1 MAIRT
6 RIFLVYLLLVGGGAW
21 YLIGWAM
28 ASVRPRYL
36 ESMEESL
43 VDAANLFAAAAEAE
57 AVTDDRL
64 DPETLRRLFDP
75 AYHRTVNARIYD
87 LRKTDIDLRIYVTD
101 TRGIVIY
108 DSNHGADEGRDYSL
122 WRDVRL
128 TLAGEYG
135 ARGSRADPDNDASLV
150 IHVAAPIRV
159 HERIIGCLTVGKPT
173 RYINELVA
181 VARRRIL
188 WAGLGGGILIVLTG
202 FAFSV
207 WLTTPIERL
216 TAYARAVRDGKPAKL
231 PRLAGREVTTLQ
243 NAFDEMRDAL
253 EGKKYIEH
261 YTQTLTH
268 EIKAPLSA
276 IRGAA
281 ELLQENG
288 MPADQR
294 EKFLANIQRES
305 ARIQQLIDKLLQLSA
320 LEARKGLGPTE
331 PVELSALARTVA
343 DSLAGTLHA
352 RRLTLDLRA
361 PAPVT
366 IQGERFL
373 LHQALANLLQNAA
386 EFSPVGATIA
396 LNLTSHAHQAVL
408 EIDDTGPGL
417 PDYARDKVFERFY
430 SLPRPD
436 TGAKGTGLG
445 LSFVREIAHLH
456 HGDATLENRP
466 EGGCRAKL
474 ILPA

>member
-21 YLIGWAM
+21 YLVGWTM
-28 ASVRPRYL
+28 NTIRPRYL

-43 VDAANLFAAAAEAE
+43 VDAANLFASAVEAD
-57 AVTDDRL
+57 AVTDGVIKPDA
-64 DPETLRRLFDP
+64 LRRLFDP
-75 AYHRTVNARIYD
+75 AYHRTLNARIYS
-87 LRKTDIDLRIYVTD
+87 LLKTDIDLRIYVTD
-101 TRGIVIY
+101 TTGRVIY
-108 DSNHGADEGRDYSL
+108 DSNHGTAEGKDYSQ

-135 ARGSRADPDNDASLV
+135 ARGSRAEIDNDASLV
-150 IHVAAPIRV
+150 IHVAAPVLANGHIV
-159 HERIIGCLTVGKPT
+159 GSLTVGKPT

-181 VARRRIL
+181 VARRRIF
-188 WAGLGGGILIVLTG
+188 WAGLAGGALVVFTG

-216 TAYARAVRDGKPAKL
+216 TAYARAVRDGKPATL
-231 PRLAGREVTTLQ
+231 PRIAGREVTTLRQ
-243 NAFDEMRDAL
+243 AFDEMREAL
-253 EGKKYIEH
+253 EGKKYVER

-281 ELLQENG
+281 ELLEEQA
-288 MPADQR
+288 MPPDQR
-294 EKFLANIQRES
+294 AKFLANIQRES

-331 PVELSALARTVA
+331 PVELSALARTVV

-352 RRLTLDLRA
+352 RHLSLDLRA

-366 IQGERFL
+366 ILGERFL

-386 EFSPVGATIA
+386 EFSPVGTTIS
-396 LNLTSHAHQAVL
+396 LSLTKHAHQASI

-417 PDYARDKVFERFY
+417 PDYAHDKVFERFY

-436 TGAKGTGLG
+436 TGVKGTGLG

-456 HGDATLENRP
+456 RGEITLENRP

-474 ILPA
+474 ILSV

>member
-6 RIFLVYLLLVGGGAW
+6 RILLVYLLLVGGGAW
-21 YLIGWAM
+21 YLVAWTM
-28 ASVRPRYL
+28 ESVRPRYL

-43 VDAANLFAAAAEAE
+43 VDAANLLASAVEAD
-57 AVTDDRL
+57 AVTDGRVMPDA
-64 DPETLRRLFDP
+64 LRRLFDP
-75 AYHRTVNARIYD
+75 AYHRLLDAHIYSI
-87 LRKTDIDLRIYVTD
+87 LKTAIDLRIYVTD
-101 TRGIVIY
+101 ATGRVIY
-108 DSNHGADEGRDYSL
+108 DSDHGTDEGKDYSK

-128 TLAGEYG
+128 TLAGQYG
-135 ARGSRADPDNDASLV
+135 ARATRLDPAKEASLV
-150 IHVAAPIRV
+150 IHVAAPIRANNQ
-159 HERIIGCLTVGKPT
+159 IIGSLTVGKPT
-173 RYINELVA
+173 RNINELVA
-181 VARRRIL
+181 VAKRRIL
-188 WAGLGGGILIVLTG
+188 WAGFAAGGLVVLTG

-216 TAYARAVRDGKPAKL
+216 TAYARAVRDGQPATL
-231 PRLAGREVTTLQ
+231 PRIAGREVSALRQ
-243 NAFDEMRDAL
+243 AFDEMRDAL
-253 EGKKYIEH
+253 EGKKYIER

-281 ELLQENG
+281 ELLEEA
-288 MPADQR
+288 MPPDQR
-294 EKFLANIQRES
+294 AKFLANIRQES
-305 ARIQQLIDKLLQLSA
+305 ARIQQLIDKLLQLST

-331 PVELSALARTVA
+331 PIDIVSLARAVI

-361 PAPVT
+361 PTPVSVR
-366 IQGERFL
+366 GERFL
-373 LHQALANLLQNAA
+373 LNQALANLLQNAA
-386 EFSPVGATIA
+386 EFSPVGATIV
-396 LNLTSHAHQAVL
+396 LSITKRAHQAIV

-417 PDYARDKVFERFY
+417 PDYAQDKVFERFY

-456 HGDATLENRP
+456 QGEVSLENRP
-466 EGGCRAKL
+466 VGGCRATL
-474 ILPA
+474 TLPA

>member
-1 MAIRT
+1 VAIRT
-6 RIFLVYLLLVGGGAW
+6 RILLVYLLLVGGGAW
-21 YLIGWAM
+21 YLVAWTM
-28 ASVRPRYL
+28 NTVRPRYL

-43 VDAANLFAAAAEAE
+43 VDAANLFAAAVEAD
-57 AVTDDRL
+57 AVADGQIVPVAL
-64 DPETLRRLFDP
+64 HRLFDP
-75 AYHRTVNARIYD
+75 AYRRILDAHIYSI
-87 LRKTDIDLRIYVTD
+87 RKKAIDLRIYVTD
-101 TRGIVIY
+101 ANGRVIY
-108 DSNHGADEGRDYSL
+108 DSDRGADEGKDYSQ

-135 ARGSRADPDNDASLV
+135 ARGSRAEPGDDASLV
-150 IHVAAPIRV
+150 IHVAAPIRANGQIV
-159 HERIIGCLTVGKPT
+159 GSLSVGKPT
-173 RYINELVA
+173 RNINELVA
-181 VARRRIL
+181 VAKRRIL
-188 WAGLGGGILIVLTG
+188 WAGLAAGGLVVFTG

-216 TAYARAVRDGKPAKL
+216 TAYARAVRDGKPATL
-231 PRLAGREVTTLQ
+231 PRIAGREVTTLRQ
-243 NAFDEMRDAL
+243 AFDEMRDAL
-253 EGKKYIEH
+253 EGKRYVER

-281 ELLQENG
+281 ELLEES
-288 MPADQR
+288 MPPDQR
-294 EKFLANIQRES
+294 ARFLANIRQES

-331 PVELSALARTVA
+331 PIELAALARTVI
-343 DSLAGTLHA
+343 DSLSSTLHA

-361 PAPVT
+361 SLPVT
-366 IQGERFL
+366 VQGERFL
-373 LHQALANLLQNAA
+373 LNQAFANLLQNAA
-386 EFSPVGATIA
+386 GFAPVGTSII
-396 LNLTSHAHQAVL
+396 LSLTKENHQAVVTI
-408 EIDDTGPGL
+408 EDSGPGL

-456 HGDATLENRP
+456 HGEIVLENRAT
-466 EGGCRAKL
+466 GGCKATFT
-474 ILPA
+474 LPA

>member
-21 YLIGWAM
+21 YLVAWTMNTI
-28 ASVRPRYL
+28 RPRYL

-43 VDAANLFAAAAEAE
+43 VDAANLFASAVEAD
-57 AVTDDRL
+57 AVTDTRL
-64 DPETLRRLFDP
+64 NPDALRRLFDP
-75 AYHRTVNARIYD
+75 AYHRNPNAQIYS
-87 LRKTDIDLRIYVTD
+87 LLKTDIDLRIYVTD
-101 TRGIVIY
+101 AAGCVIY
-108 DSNHGADEGRDYSL
+108 DSHHGADEGKDYSQ

-128 TLAGEYG
+128 TLAGDYG
-135 ARGSRADPDNDASLV
+135 ARGSRTDRDNDASLV
-150 IHVAAPIRV
+150 IHVAAPIRASNK
-159 HERIIGCLTVGKPT
+159 IIGSLTVGKPT

-188 WAGLGGGILIVLTG
+188 WAGLAGGALIVFTG

-216 TAYARAVRDGKPAKL
+216 TTYARAVRDGKPATL
-231 PRLAGREVTTLQ
+231 PRLAGREVTTLRQ
-243 NAFDEMRDAL
+243 AFDEMREAL
-253 EGKKYIEH
+253 EGKKYVER

-281 ELLQENG
+281 ELLEEPN
-288 MPADQR
+288 MPPDQR
-294 EKFLANIQRES
+294 AKFLANIRQES
-305 ARIQQLIDKLLQLSA
+305 VRIQQLIDKLLQLSA

-331 PVELSALARTVA
+331 PLELSALAHTVI

-352 RRLTLDLRA
+352 RHLTLDLRT
-361 PAPVT
+361 PALVT
-366 IQGERFL
+366 VHGERFL

-386 EFSPVGATIA
+386 EFSPTGATIVV
-396 LNLTSHAHQAVL
+396 TITKHAHQAVI
-408 EIDDTGPGL
+408 EIEDTGPGL
-417 PDYARDKVFERFY
+417 PDYAHDKVFERFY

-456 HGDATLENRP
+456 RGEITLENRP
-466 EGGCRAKL
+466 EHGCRAKL
-474 ILPA
+474 ILPT

>member
-6 RIFLVYLLLVGGGAW
+6 RILLVYLLLVGGGAW
-21 YLIGWAM
+21 YLVAWTM
-28 ASVRPRYL
+28 NTVRPRYL

-43 VDAANLFAAAAEAE
+43 VDAANLFASAVEAD
-57 AVTDDRL
+57 AISDGLIKPDAI
-64 DPETLRRLFDP
+64 RRLFDP
-75 AYHRTVNARIYD
+75 AYHSTLNAQIYS
-87 LRKTDIDLRIYVTD
+87 LHKIDIDLRIYVTD
-101 TRGIVIY
+101 TTGHVIY
-108 DSNHGADEGRDYSL
+108 DSNHGADEGKDYSQ

-135 ARGSRADPDNDASLV
+135 ARGSRAEVNNDSSLV
-150 IHVAAPIRV
+150 IHVAAPIRDGD
-159 HERIIGCLTVGKPT
+159 HIIGSLTVGKPT

-181 VARRRIL
+181 VARRRIF
-188 WAGLGGGILIVLTG
+188 WSGLTGGILVILTG
-202 FAFSV
+202 FTFSV

-216 TAYARAVRDGKPAKL
+216 TAYARAVRDGKPATL
-231 PRLAGREVTTLQ
+231 PRIAGREVTALRQ
-243 NAFDEMRDAL
+243 AFDEMRDAL
-253 EGKKYIEH
+253 EGKKYVER

-281 ELLQENG
+281 ELLEEQT
-288 MPADQR
+288 MPPDQR
-294 EKFLANIQRES
+294 AKFLANIQRES

-320 LEARKGLGPTE
+320 LEARKDLGPTE
-331 PVELSALARTVA
+331 PVDLSALARTVI

-352 RRLTLDLRA
+352 RRLTLDLRV
-361 PAPVT
+361 PT
-366 IQGERFL
+366 SITLQGERFL

-386 EFSPVGATIA
+386 AFSPIGATIA
-396 LNLTSHAHQAVL
+396 LTITKHAHQAVI

-417 PDYARDKVFERFY
+417 PDYAHDKVFERFY

-456 HGDATLENRP
+456 HGEITLENRP
-466 EGGCRAKL
+466 AHGCKATL
-474 ILPA
+474 TLPT

>member
-28 ASVRPRYL
+28 SSVRPRYL

-43 VDAANLFAAAAEAE
+43 VDAANLFAAAVEAE
-57 AVTDDRL
+57 ALPDARL
-64 DPETLRRLFDP
+64 APDALHRLFDP
-75 AYHRTVNARIYD
+75 AYQRSLNARIYS
-87 LRKTDIDLRIYVTD
+87 LRKTDVDLRIYVTD
-101 TRGIVIY
+101 VKGIVIY
-108 DSNHGADEGRDYSL
+108 DSNHGADEGKDYSK

-150 IHVAAPIRV
+150 IHVAAPI
-159 HERIIGCLTVGKPT
+159 HAEGRIIGCLTVGKPT

-181 VARRRIL
+181 VARRRIF
-188 WAGLGGGILIVLTG
+188 WAGLAGGALVVLTG

-243 NAFDEMRDAL
+243 DAFDEMRDAL
-253 EGKKYIEH
+253 EGKKYVER

-331 PVELSALARTVA
+331 PVELVALARTVI
-343 DSLAGTLHA
+343 DSLTGTLHA
-352 RRLTLDLRA
+352 RHLTLDFRA
-361 PAPVT
+361 PEPITV
-366 IQGERFL
+366 QGERFL

-386 EFSPVGATIA
+386 EFSPAAGMITLTI
-396 LNLTSHAHQAVL
+396 TSHNHQAVI
-408 EIDDTGPGL
+408 EIEDTGPGL
-417 PDYARDKVFERFY
+417 PDYAHAKVFERFY

-456 HGDATLENRP
+456 HGEISLENRP
-466 EGGCRAKL
+466 TGGCKATL
-474 ILPA
+474 GLPC

>member
-6 RIFLVYLLLVGGGAW
+6 RILLVYLLLVGGGAW
-21 YLIGWAM
+21 YLVAWTM
-28 ASVRPRYL
+28 NSVRPRYL

-43 VDAANLFAAAAEAE
+43 VDAANLFASAVEAD
-57 AVTDDRL
+57 AVTDAHLNPDA
-64 DPETLRRLFDP
+64 LRRLFDP
-75 AYHRTVNARIYD
+75 AYHRTLNAQIYS
-87 LRKTDIDLRIYVTD
+87 LLKTDIDLRIYVTD
-101 TRGIVIY
+101 ATGRVIY
-108 DSNHGADEGRDYSL
+108 DSKHGADEGKDYSK

-135 ARGSRADPDNDASLV
+135 ARGSRAELDNDASLV
-150 IHVAAPIRV
+150 IHVAAPIRADG
-159 HERIIGCLTVGKPT
+159 RIVGSLTVGKPT

-181 VARRRIL
+181 VARRRIF
-188 WAGLGGGILIVLTG
+188 WAGLAGGALVVFTG

-243 NAFDEMRDAL
+243 DAFDEMREAL
-253 EGKKYIEH
+253 EGKKYVER

-281 ELLQENG
+281 ELLEEQS
-288 MPADQR
+288 MPPDQR
-294 EKFLANIQRES
+294 AKFLANIRQET

-331 PVELSALARTVA
+331 PVELSALARTVI

-361 PAPVT
+361 PGPIT
-366 IQGERFL
+366 IRGERFL
-373 LHQALANLLQNAA
+373 LNQGLANLLQNAA
-386 EFSPVGATIA
+386 EFSPAGATIVVA
-396 LNLTSHAHQAVL
+396 ITKHAHQAVI
-408 EIDDTGPGL
+408 EIEDTGPGL

-456 HGDATLENRP
+456 HGEIVLENRP
-466 EGGCRAKL
+466 TGGCRAKL
-474 ILPA
+474 TLPT

>member
-6 RIFLVYLLLVGGGAW
+6 RIFLVYLLLVGGGVW

-28 ASVRPRYL
+28 NSVRPRYL

-57 AVTDDRL
+57 AVSDARL
-64 DPETLRRLFDP
+64 VPDALHRLFDP
-75 AYHRTVNARIYD
+75 AYERTVNALIYS

-101 TRGIVIY
+101 AKGIVIY
-108 DSNHGADEGRDYSL
+108 DSNRGLHEGHDYSL

-150 IHVAAPIRV
+150 IHVAAPIRANNQ
-159 HERIIGCLTVGKPT
+159 IIGCLTVGKPT

-188 WAGLGGGILIVLTG
+188 WAGFGGGALVILTG

-216 TAYARAVRDGKPAKL
+216 TTYARAVRDGKPAKL

-243 NAFDEMRDAL
+243 TAFDEMRDAL
-253 EGKKYIEH
+253 EGKQYVER

-281 ELLQENG
+281 ELLQEHG

-331 PVELSALARTVA
+331 SVEFAALARTVI
-343 DSLAGTLHA
+343 DSLAGTLHT
-352 RRLTLDLRA
+352 RRLTVDLRA
-361 PAPVT
+361 SAPVT
-366 IQGERFL
+366 VQGERFL
-373 LHQALANLLQNAA
+373 LQQALANLLQNAA
-386 EFSPVGATIA
+386 EFSSPGSVIVLTI
-396 LNLTSHAHQAVL
+396 TSHAHQASVKI
-408 EIDDTGPGL
+408 EDSGPGL

-456 HGDATLENRP
+456 HGEITLENRP

>member
-28 ASVRPRYL
+28 SSVRPRYL

-43 VDAANLFAAAAEAE
+43 VDAANLFATAVEAE
-57 AVTDDRL
+57 AIADAHLNPDAL
-64 DPETLRRLFDP
+64 HRLFDP
-75 AYHRTVNARIYD
+75 AYQRALNARIYS
-87 LRKTDIDLRIYVTD
+87 LLKTDVDLRIYVTD
-101 TRGIVIY
+101 AHGIVVY
-108 DSNHGADEGRDYSL
+108 DSDHGTDEGKDYSR

-135 ARGSRADPDNDASLV
+135 ARGSRANPDSDASLV
-150 IHVAAPIRV
+150 IHVAAPV
-159 HERIIGCLTVGKPT
+159 HSNGRIVGSLTVGKPT

-188 WAGLGGGILIVLTG
+188 WAGLGGGVLVVLTG

-243 NAFDEMRDAL
+243 EAFDEMRDAL
-253 EGKKYIEH
+253 EGKKYVER

-281 ELLQENG
+281 ELLVEPS
-288 MPADQR
+288 MPPDQR
-294 EKFLANIQRES
+294 AKFLANIQRES

-320 LEARKGLGPTE
+320 LEARKDLGPTE
-331 PVELSALARTVA
+331 PVELSALARTVI

-352 RRLTLDLRA
+352 RRLTIDLRA
-361 PAPVT
+361 PEPVHL
-366 IQGERFL
+366 QGERFL
-373 LHQALANLLQNAA
+373 LTQALANLLQNAA
-386 EFSPVGATIA
+386 EFSPVGSAIVLTI
-396 LNLTSHAHQAVL
+396 TKHAHQAAV
-408 EIDDTGPGL
+408 EIDDHGPGL
-417 PDYARDKVFERFY
+417 PDYAHAKVFERFY

-456 HGDATLENRP
+456 HGEITLENRP
-466 EGGCRAKL
+466 KCGCRATL
-474 ILPA
+474 TLPT

>member
-28 ASVRPRYL
+28 SSVRPRYL

-43 VDAANLFAAAAEAE
+43 VDAANLFAAAVEAE
-57 AVTDDRL
+57 ALTDARL
-64 DPETLRRLFDP
+64 APDALHRLFDP
-75 AYHRTVNARIYD
+75 AYQRTLKAQIYS

-101 TRGIVIY
+101 AKGIVIY
-108 DSNHGADEGRDYSL
+108 DSNRGLDEGKDYSL

-150 IHVAAPIRV
+150 IHVAAPIRANNQ
-159 HERIIGCLTVGKPT
+159 IIGCLTVGKPT

-188 WAGLGGGILIVLTG
+188 WAGLGGGALVVFTG

-243 NAFDEMRDAL
+243 DAFDEMRDAL
-253 EGKKYIEH
+253 EGKKYVER

-281 ELLQENG
+281 ELLQEHG

-331 PVELSALARTVA
+331 PIELTVLARTVI
-343 DSLAGTLHA
+343 DSLGGTLHA
-352 RRLTLDLRA
+352 RHLTLDLRA
-361 PAPVT
+361 TEPIT

-386 EFSPVGATIA
+386 EFSPVGGAIMLTI
-396 LNLTSHAHQAVL
+396 TSHGHQVVI

-417 PDYARDKVFERFY
+417 PDYAHDKVFERFY

-456 HGDATLENRP
+456 HGEITLENRP
-466 EGGCRAKL
+466 EGGCKAKL
-474 ILPA
+474 TLPA

>member
-21 YLIGWAM
+21 YLVGWAM
-28 ASVRPRYL
+28 NSVRPRYL

-57 AVTDDRL
+57 AVREGRMEVDK
-64 DPETLRRLFDP
+64 LRRLFDP
-75 AYHRTVNARIYD
+75 AYERKLDARIYR
-87 LRKTDIDLRIYVTD
+87 LHKADIDLRIYVTN
-101 TRGIVIY
+101 RAGMVIY
-108 DSNHGADEGRDYSL
+108 DSQSGHDEGKDFSG

-128 TLAGEYG
+128 TLAGQYG
-135 ARGSRADPDNDASLV
+135 ARGSRAAPGNDASLV
-150 IHVAAPIRV
+150 IYVAAPI
-159 HERIIGCLTVGKPT
+159 HADDRIIGCLTVGKPT
-173 RYINELVA
+173 RYINELVV

-188 WAGLGGGILIVLTG
+188 WAGLAGGILIVLTG

-207 WLTTPIERL
+207 WLTTPIEKL
-216 TAYARAVRDGKPAKL
+216 TAYARAVRDGRPAKL

-243 NAFDEMRDAL
+243 TAFDEMREAL
-253 EGKKYIEH
+253 EGKKYIER

-281 ELLQENG
+281 ELLIEPG
-288 MPADQR
+288 MPPDQR
-294 EKFLANIQRES
+294 ARFLANIQRES

-320 LEARKGLGPTE
+320 LEARKEPGPVE
-331 PVELSALARTVA
+331 PVELCALARTVI

-352 RRLTLDLRA
+352 RRLNIDLQS
-361 PAPVT
+361 PTPV
-366 IQGERFL
+366 IVQGERFL
-373 LHQALANLLQNAA
+373 LTQALANLLQNAA
-386 EFSPVGATIA
+386 EFSPVGATITISITCHD
-396 LNLTSHAHQAVL
+396 NQTAV
-408 EIDDTGPGL
+408 EVEDTGPGL

-456 HGDATLENRP
+456 RGEATLENRP
-466 EGGCRAKL
+466 SCGCRARFT
-474 ILPA
+474 IAS

>member
-21 YLIGWAM
+21 YLIAWAM
-28 ASVRPRYL
+28 NSVRPRYL

-43 VDAANLFAAAAEAE
+43 VDSANLFASTVEAD
-57 AVTDDRL
+57 AITDGLIKPDA
-64 DPETLRRLFDP
+64 LRRLFDP
-75 AYHRTVNARIYD
+75 AYHRSLNARIYS
-87 LRKTDIDLRIYVTD
+87 LSKTDIDLRIYVTD
-101 TRGIVIY
+101 TTGRVIY
-108 DSNHGADEGRDYSL
+108 DSNHGVDEGKDYSQ

-135 ARGSRADPDNDASLV
+135 ARGSRAEVNNDASLV
-150 IHVAAPIRV
+150 IHVAAPI
-159 HERIIGCLTVGKPT
+159 HAEGRIIGSLTLGKPT

-181 VARRRIL
+181 VSRRRIF
-188 WAGLGGGILIVLTG
+188 WAGLVGGILVVFTG

-216 TAYARAVRDGKPAKL
+216 TAYARAVRDGKPATL

-243 NAFDEMRDAL
+243 TAFDEMRDAL
-253 EGKKYIEH
+253 EGKKYVER

-281 ELLQENG
+281 ELLEEQT
-288 MPADQR
+288 MPPDQR
-294 EKFLANIQRES
+294 AKFLANIQRES
-305 ARIQQLIDKLLQLSA
+305 VRIQQLIDKLLQLSA

-331 PVELSALARTVA
+331 PVELSALARTVI

-361 PAPVT
+361 PTPIT
-366 IQGERFL
+366 LQGERFL

-386 EFSPVGATIA
+386 EFSPIGATVVVT
-396 LNLTSHAHQAVL
+396 LTKHAHQAVI
-408 EIDDTGPGL
+408 EIEDNGPGL
-417 PDYARDKVFERFY
+417 PDYAQAKVFERFY

-456 HGDATLENRP
+456 HGEITLENRP
-466 EGGCRAKL
+466 ERGCKATL

>member
-21 YLIGWAM
+21 YLVAWTM
-28 ASVRPRYL
+28 NTVRPRYL

-43 VDAANLFAAAAEAE
+43 VDAANLFASTVEAD
-57 AVTDDRL
+57 AVTDAHINPDA
-64 DPETLRRLFDP
+64 LRRLFAP
-75 AYHRTVNARIYD
+75 AYLRALDARIYSI
-87 LRKTDIDLRIYVTD
+87 RKTAIDLRIYVTD
-101 TRGIVIY
+101 ATGRVIY
-108 DSNHGADEGRDYSL
+108 DSDHGTDEGKDYSK

-135 ARGSRADPDNDASLV
+135 ARGSRAEPGEEASLV
-150 IHVAAPIRV
+150 IHVAAPIRSNDK
-159 HERIIGCLTVGKPT
+159 IIGALTVGKPT
-173 RYINELVA
+173 RNINELVA
-181 VARRRIL
+181 VAKRRIL
-188 WAGLGGGILIVLTG
+188 WAGLAAGALVVLTG

-216 TAYARAVRDGKPAKL
+216 TAYARAVRDGKPATL

-243 NAFDEMRDAL
+243 QAFDEMRDAL
-253 EGKKYIEH
+253 EGKKYVER

-281 ELLQENG
+281 ELLEEQT
-288 MPADQR
+288 MPPDQR
-294 EKFLANIQRES
+294 AKFLANIQRES

-331 PVELSALARTVA
+331 PVELGALARTVI
-343 DSLAGTLHA
+343 DSLAGTLHT

-361 PAPVT
+361 TTPISVF
-366 IQGERFL
+366 GERFL
-373 LHQALANLLQNAA
+373 LNQALANLLQNAA
-386 EFSPVGATIA
+386 EFSPVGATI
-396 LNLTSHAHQAVL
+396 TFSITKYAHQAMI

-417 PDYARDKVFERFY
+417 PDYAQDKVFERFY

-456 HGDATLENRP
+456 HGEITLENRP
-466 EGGCRAKL
+466 AGGCRAKL
-474 ILPA
+474 TLPA

>member
-6 RIFLVYLLLVGGGAW
+6 RILLVYLLLVGGGAW
-21 YLIGWAM
+21 YLVAWTM
-28 ASVRPRYL
+28 NTVRPRYL

-43 VDAANLFAAAAEAE
+43 VDAANLFASAVEAD
-57 AVTDDRL
+57 AVTDNLIKPDA
-64 DPETLRRLFDP
+64 LRRLFDP
-75 AYHRTVNARIYD
+75 AYHRTLDARIYSI
-87 LRKTDIDLRIYVTD
+87 LKTSIDLRIYVTN
-101 TRGIVIY
+101 TTGRVIY
-108 DSNHGADEGRDYSL
+108 DSDHGADEGKDYSQ

-135 ARGSRADPDNDASLV
+135 ARGSRAEPDEESSLV
-150 IHVAAPIRV
+150 IHVAAPIRANGKIV
-159 HERIIGCLTVGKPT
+159 GSLTVGKPT
-173 RYINELVA
+173 HNINELVA
-181 VARRRIL
+181 VAKRRIL
-188 WAGLGGGILIVLTG
+188 WAGLAAGALVVFTG

-216 TAYARAVRDGKPAKL
+216 TAYARAVRDGKPASL

-243 NAFDEMRDAL
+243 TAFDEMRDAL
-253 EGKKYIEH
+253 EGKKYIER

-281 ELLQENG
+281 ELLGEQG
-288 MPADQR
+288 MPPDQR
-294 EKFLANIQRES
+294 AKFLANIQRES
-305 ARIQQLIDKLLQLSA
+305 LRIQQLIDKLLQLSA

-331 PVELSALARTVA
+331 PVELIALARTVI

-352 RRLTLDLRA
+352 RRLTLELRA
-361 PAPVT
+361 PTPSTVH
-366 IQGERFL
+366 GERFL

-386 EFSPVGATIA
+386 EFSPVGATIV
-396 LNLTSHAHQAVL
+396 LTITKHAHQAVI
-408 EIDDTGPGL
+408 EIDDTGSGL

-456 HGDATLENRP
+456 HGEITLENRP
-466 EGGCRAKL
+466 AGGCRAKL
-474 ILPA
+474 ALPT

>member
-21 YLIGWAM
+21 YLVGWAM
-28 ASVRPRYL
+28 NTVRPRYL

-43 VDAANLFAAAAEAE
+43 VDAANLFASAVEAD
-57 AVTDDRL
+57 AVTDDVIKP
-64 DPETLRRLFDP
+64 DALRRLFDP
-75 AYHRTVNARIYD
+75 AYRRTLHAQIYS
-87 LRKTDIDLRIYVTD
+87 LLKTDVDLRIYVTD
-101 TRGIVIY
+101 TTGRVIY
-108 DSNHGADEGRDYSL
+108 DSDHGANEGKDYSQ

-135 ARGSRADPDNDASLV
+135 ARGSRAELDNDASLV
-150 IHVAAPIRV
+150 IHVAAPVRANG
-159 HERIIGCLTVGKPT
+159 RIIGSLTVGKPT

-181 VARRRIL
+181 VARRRIF
-188 WAGLGGGILIVLTG
+188 WAGLAGGVLVVFTG

-216 TAYARAVRDGKPAKL
+216 TAYARAVRDGKPASL
-231 PRLAGREVTTLQ
+231 PRIAGREVTTLRQ
-243 NAFDEMRDAL
+243 AFDEMREAL
-253 EGKKYIEH
+253 EGKKYVER

-281 ELLQENG
+281 ELLEEQA
-288 MPADQR
+288 MPPDQR
-294 EKFLANIQRES
+294 AKFLANIQRES
-305 ARIQQLIDKLLQLSA
+305 VRIQQLIDKLLQLSA

-331 PVELSALARTVA
+331 PIELGALARTVI
-343 DSLAGTLHA
+343 DSLTGTLHA
-352 RRLTLDLRA
+352 RHLTLDLRA
-361 PAPVT
+361 PSPITVR
-366 IQGERFL
+366 GERFL
-373 LHQALANLLQNAA
+373 LNQALANLLQNAA
-386 EFSPVGATIA
+386 EFSPATATIVVSI
-396 LNLTSHAHQAVL
+396 TKHAHQAVI

-456 HGDATLENRP
+456 RGEITLKNRS
-466 EGGCRAKL
+466 EGGCRARL
-474 ILPA
+474 SLPT